1 MEKAIEKAVEAY
13 RQAQKNA
20 DNKTC
25 ELLEGIFGA
34 DTLRLKDVKD
44 RIKTFEGALNE
55 LGESHKLVNEWKA
68 LNSEFAS
75 PDIKAFLKL
84 RIIVAALNEGWQP
97 QFTEDECRFYPWFLL
112 YTKEEIDKM
121 SYEDKKTLCL
131 LGVDDGN
138 CTSCVLGCSN
148 LYSAFSASDSHFGA
162 LLALKTR
169 ELAVY
174 CGRQFIEI
182 WKDFVTI

>member
-13 RQAQKNA
+13 RLAQKNA

-44 RIKTFEGALNE
+44 RIKTFEDALNE

-75 PDIKAFLKL
+75 PDIKSFLKL

-97 QFTEDECRFYPWFLL
+97 AFTKDEYMYYPLFYL
-112 YTKEEIDKM
+112 YTQDEIDEM
-121 SYEDKKTLCL
+121 SDEEKKLLCSF
-131 LGVDDGN
+131 GYSVYSGSV
-138 CTSCVLGCSN
+138 CGHGCSH
-148 LYSAFSASDSHFGA
+148 SHVAFTDSCAGFVA

-182 WKDFVTI
+182 WKDFITI